1 MSINIDRIKKALP
14 VEEGL
19 GRRSVIRNRPDVGEV
34 VVDCVL
40 HRRPFGEIAKRC
52 GVTITTLDRFRA
64 KFVTDEIKKIVMV
77 EAEKAGSEADDA
89 VINKGQDDVQQGL
102 RSIIREQKEIYKLM
116 KDKIGDGRDV
126 EDLAPALGQLLRD
139 QGQSFERLLK
149 SYTAL
154 KEKTT
159 VVLSIN
165 EAPEWAVLQEVLY
178 ATFEKHPEA
187 FEAFRALAHQRNLRL
202 EQ

>member
-1 MSINIDRIKKALP
+1 MSINMDRIKKALP

-40 HRRPFGEIAKRC
+40 RRRPYGEIAKRC
-52 GVTITTLDRFRA
+52 GVTITTLDRLRA
-64 KFVTDEIKKIVMV
+64 KFVTDEIKKIVTV
-77 EAEKAGSEADDA
+77 EAERAGSEADDA
-89 VINKGQDDVQQGL
+89 VINSGQDDVQQGL

-126 EDLAPALGQLLRD
+126 EDLAPALDQLLRD

-154 KEKTT
+154 KEKSTA
-159 VVLSIN
+159 VLSIN
-165 EAPEWAVLQEVLY
+165 EAPEWAVLQEVLH
-178 ATFEKHPEA
+178 ATFERHPEA
-187 FEAFRALAHQRNLRL
+187 FEAFRSLAHARKLRL
-202 EQ
+202 E

>member
-1 MSINIDRIKKALP
+1 MNMDRIKKALP
-14 VEEGL
+14 AEEGM

-34 VVDCVL
+34 IVDCVL
-40 HRRPFGEIAKRC
+40 RRRPFGEIAKRC

-64 KFVTDEIKKIVMV
+64 KFVTDEITRIVMA
-77 EAEKAGSEADDA
+77 EAERADVDA
-89 VINKGQDDVQQGL
+89 DNVVINKGQDDVQQGL
-102 RSIIREQKEIYKLM
+102 RSIIKEQTEIYKLM
-116 KDKIGDGRDV
+116 KDKVGDGRDV

-178 ATFEKHPEA
+178 ATFEQHPEA
-187 FEAFRALAHQRNLRL
+187 FESFRALSQARKLRL

>member
-1 MSINIDRIKKALP
+1 MSINMDRVKKALP

-19 GRRSVIRNRPDVGEV
+19 GRRSVLRNRPDVGEV

-40 HRRPFGEIAKRC
+40 RRRPFGEIAKRC

-64 KFVTDEIKKIVMV
+64 KFVTDEVQKIVMA
-77 EAEKAGSEADDA
+77 EAERAEMAADDA

-102 RSIIREQKEIYKLM
+102 RSIIREQKDIYQLM

-165 EAPEWAVLQEVLY
+165 ESPEWSRLQECLY
-178 ATFEKHPEA
+178 VVFEAHPDA
-187 FEAFRALAHQRNLRL
+187 FEMFRDEVASRRLRI
-202 EQ
+202 E